1 MSITTGCMPQARHR
15 ATALAV
21 PFAVLLGR
29 YRFPGRGLI
38 RAGIMIPLLLPPFAG
53 AVAVKQFLGRY
64 GSLNLLL
71 QKIGL
76 LDQPLD
82 FLGSGFAGVVLHPG
96 ERPPTD
102 VVAATR
108 LWVRKE
114 AVLKALGN
122 GLNVDPRT
130 LRLADPHLPPAVLAW
145 PDPRPPGVVQMRD
158 LDAPDGY
165 LAALA
170 TIGGRGMEYTQ
181 VSIRAVRS
189 ASV

>member
-1 MSITTGCMPQARHR
+1 MTDAHDLAR
-15 ATALAV
+15 ALAAALLSV
-21 PFAVLLGR
+21 PVDTVRLVHRCPRCGSGRHGVPSAVSGGRQVPVSLSRPPGMIAAAAATDGALGIDIER
-29 YRFPGRGLI
+29 SDA
-38 RAGIMIPLLLPPFAG
+38 AGFG
-53 AVAVKQFLGRY
+53 
-64 GSLNLLL
+64 
-71 QKIGL
+71 
-76 LDQPLD
+76 
-82 FLGSGFAGVVLHPG
+82 GFAGVVLHPD
-96 ERPPTD
+96 ERPPAD

-130 LRLADPHLPPAVLAW
+130 LRLTDPHLPPAVLAW

-170 TIGGRGMEYTQ
+170 TIGGSGLEYTQ